1 MLKEILCLCGVPAD
15 DRISDDR
22 CWCDEEW
29 QLSQDNRFLM
39 LPQDDRFLTLMAL
52 HEVSDDMDIEMAFYN
67 PDDQFHRQKA
77 KELQEDGVH
86 LVAMVGVDDKRALP
100 EHAQAMI
107 CCEDARLVS
116 QSIANFIV
124 GDDNSMIGIDFN
136 DWLNALNGVF
146 YHQRFTGMGDN
157 RVQLIVNQFKGIL
170 SKSHNTLCLI
180 RGYEVSM
187 CEVEQLVSHLV
198 HLVCDDDWDSVFF
211 TAGEN
216 ENLQNEM
223 VVDLLYSLA

>member
-1 MLKEILCLCGVPAD
+1 MLKEILCLCGVLAD

-29 QLSQDNRFLM
+29 QLSQDNRFLI
-39 LPQDDRFLTLMAL
+39 LPQDDRFLILMAL
-52 HEVSDDMDIEMAFYN
+52 HEVSDDMDIEIAFYN
-67 PDDQFHRQKA
+67 PDDQFHCQKA
-77 KELQEDGVH
+77 KELQEGGVY

-107 CCEDARLVS
+107 CCEDARLII
-116 QSIANFIV
+116 QLIANALIRS
-124 GDDNSMIGIDFN
+124 DYINIPCIDLY
-136 DWLNALNGVF
+136 DLLRVLNGVF
-146 YHQRFTGMGDN
+146 YHQRLTAMGDN

-170 SKSHNTLCLI
+170 SKSHKTLCLI

-187 CEVEQLVSHLV
+187 CELQQFEGHLS
-198 HLVCDDDWDSVFF
+198 CDVFWVL
-211 TAGEN
+211 GEN